1 MKAKID
7 EILKR
12 YVSRKLMVFVVASV
26 GLFSATLTSSD
37 WVTIAAVYIGTQG
50 AIDAIAKLRQ

>member
-12 YVSRKLMVFVVASV
+12 YVSRKLMVFVVASF
-26 GLFSATLTSSD
+26 GLFSGTLTSSD
-37 WVTIAAVYIGTQG
+37 WVIISAVYISAQG